1 MRVGDLV
8 KVVHPGG
15 LFGPINQ
22 TGSDIIGLIL
32 RPPNEVSVVEVYW
45 LRQDFLLPRY
55 IHIEEIEVVYRVD
68 KD

>member
-32 RPPNEVSVVEVYW
+32 RAPNEVSVVEVYW

-55 IHIEEIEVVYRVD
+55 IHVEEIEVVYRAN